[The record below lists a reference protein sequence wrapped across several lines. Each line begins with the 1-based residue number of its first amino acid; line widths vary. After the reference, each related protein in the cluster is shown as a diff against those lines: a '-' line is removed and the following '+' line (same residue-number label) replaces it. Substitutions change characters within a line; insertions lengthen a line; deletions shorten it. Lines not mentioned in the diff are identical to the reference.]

1 MDENEAVAEQQ
12 LATPIFNVYRRGYDP
27 EQVDRYVA
35 DQQRRLD
42 DALRRAS
49 ESERRLAAAVGQL
62 RELHRRVA
70 VYESETRTT
79 QPPSLDTLGE
89 RVQRILQEAW
99 EGAYTLRQEA
109 EREVNELRE
118 AAAEEVTELREVASR
133 EAADVVDQATRRALA
148 IRDETER
155 RRHAYLQRVEQDR
168 ERAVSQIT
176 YLYDQRQNAI
186 SELARL
192 QTTVQAVVEE
202 MARSPLGRPAP
213 GVAVAAASP
222 AAKDGSPTLPSES
235 DMGLRP
241 DRAPNRSGAP
251 RAFGVFRSNGG
262 RRFTAPLSVQG
273 DTVSPLVEPSRP
285 STRGGD
291 ATEAVEQLL
300 PLRRAGRR
308 ASLKRT
314 SARKGCRRRP
324 ALQADAPACSMPSKR
339 AGPESRATCGIQRPG
354 WQFAGVVKSM
364 GATSTE
370 SGDAEE
376 ELLSRLR
383 SAGDRV
389 TTPRRLLVRCLFEAS
404 GHRTAEEL
412 AAAIQ
417 ARAPDVSISTVYRN
431 LEELER
437 LGAVVHSHLGHGPAT
452 YHLATA
458 AHGHLV
464 CRRCGAEVEIE
475 DELLVELRTTGK
487 HRLPVCDRPTT
498 FCSDGA
504 LRCVP
509 GGNAGDRRSHG

>member
-70 VYESETRTT
+70 VYESETRSA

-118 AAAEEVTELREVASR
+118 TVAEEVSELREVASR

-176 YLYDQRQNAI
+176 YLYDQRQDAI
-186 SELARL
+186 AELARL

-222 AAKDGSPTLPSES
+222 AATDGSPTLPPED
-235 DMGLRP
+235 DMRLRP
-241 DRAPNRSGAP
+241 DRALGRSGVTVPA
-251 RAFGVFRSNGG
+251 G
-262 RRFTAPLSVQG
+262 PLDQ
-273 DTVSPLVEPSRP
+273 PA
-285 STRGGD
+285 D
-291 ATEAVEQLL
+291 ATYRAGE
-300 PLRRAGRR
+300 RAGRHSIPSGADFSPEYER
-308 ASLKRT
+308 NDVIEAGDARTLAEMQPTAEQLSPPRRSESLFDGEASEEEVPEASR
-314 SARKGCRRRP
+314 SGRRRTG
-324 ALQADAPACSMPSKR
+324 L
-339 AGPESRATCGIQRPG
+339 
-354 WQFAGVVKSM
+354 F
-364 GATSTE
+364 
-370 SGDAEE
+370 DAEQE
-376 ELLSRLR
+376 
-383 SAGDRV
+383 GW
-389 TTPRRLLVRCLFEAS
+389 T
-404 GHRTAEEL
+404 
-412 AAAIQ
+412 
-417 ARAPDVSISTVYRN
+417 
-431 LEELER
+431 
-437 LGAVVHSHLGHGPAT
+437 
-452 YHLATA
+452 
-458 AHGHLV
+458 
-464 CRRCGAEVEIE
+464 
-475 DELLVELRTTGK
+475 
-487 HRLPVCDRPTT
+487 
-498 FCSDGA
+498 
-504 LRCVP
+504 
-509 GGNAGDRRSHG
+509 